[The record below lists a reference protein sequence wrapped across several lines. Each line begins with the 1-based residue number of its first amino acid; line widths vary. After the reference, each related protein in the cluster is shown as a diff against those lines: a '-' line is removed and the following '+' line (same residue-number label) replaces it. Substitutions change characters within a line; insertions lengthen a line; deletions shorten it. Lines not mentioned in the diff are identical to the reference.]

1 MPFDGNGGQ
10 CEHTREN
17 EDGQN
22 VVEER
27 AEDGVTENVPLTRGR
42 VLDELQRHNDERDE
56 EIGNGHVEY
65 VVIGDGSHVSVAGDG
80 PDDHEVTD
88 QRERDDDDVHDDEC
102 PSYKLD
108 LSVILVDEAVR
119 VVAGVAKTGRRRR
132 VMIG

>member
-102 PSYKLD
+102 ASYKLD
-108 LSVILVDEAVR
+108 LRVILVDEAVR

>member
-102 PSYKLD
+102 SSYKLD

>member
-102 PSYKLD
+102 ASYKLD